1 MNRAGTEY
9 FTILTVIIEDLS
21 TLGLSTRPG
30 SNSSAGNGARNGR
43 SISKSWPMVRILSLI
58 RRSSSWASHLRMRSL
73 SSSRESAIGIGES
86 RLRRNQPT
94 SPSTPPF
101 SWAPAMPDWQ

>member
-9 FTILTVIIEDLS
+9 FTIRTVIIEDR
-21 TLGLSTRPG
+21 STRGVSDQTRVEPFRRQRCQERLLGGEVLADGADPVIDPPVLVLGFPLPG
-30 SNSSAGNGARNGR
+30 SGR
-43 SISKSWPMVRILSLI
+43 SAH
-58 RRSSSWASHLRMRSL
+58 RSD
-73 SSSRESAIGIGES
+73 SATGIGDS

-101 SWAPAMPDWQ
+101 S